1 MNDIFRR
8 ILYLLNRRRFEQ
20 ELADDMEFH
29 REMATQ
35 AGNPNFGNT
44 LRLREEARDAW
55 GWTWIDRF
63 GQDLRY
69 SIRMLGKSPGFTAMA
84 VLILALGIGVNVA
97 GFGFLDLMILR
108 PLPVR
113 HPETLLRFQRQ
124 SPGNFSDNFSYA
136 AVAFYQEHSTMLAA
150 VLELSFANLTI
161 EGEAK
166 PLHAHFVTANFLSE
180 LGAVAA
186 PGRILDPV
194 RDDNPD
200 AEPVVVLSHGFWERQ
215 FAGDHSVI
223 GRMIRLNGKPVTVV
237 GVASRE
243 FSGLGLESPDV
254 WAPIARQ
261 PYFFKYN
268 QALTDFSERGLNVQM
283 WGRLRAGATPRAAEE
298 ELASLASELRRLH
311 PEDIWKDESVP
322 SWPGGYAVGIRHE
335 MYPVFGLAGTLGLL
349 ILTAACGSLGGLL
362 LARGVAR
369 EREINIRAAL
379 GAGRGRLIR
388 QLLTENLVL
397 ASIGMIAGVLLGY
410 LVLRGLILWTNLPTW
425 LDPSPD
431 WRVVVFAVSLGLG
444 AAVLFGLM
452 PSLQIARQR
461 HRASTLRQ
469 FLVGGQF
476 AASCVLLIVAGLL
489 VRALNHAAH
498 ASPGFEYQKV
508 ISLDPALVG
517 FTPAEA
523 RAYFDTLESR
533 LAGLSGVE
541 SVALV
546 SNPPLGNRWTVLP
559 AEIAGRSVGIHINHV
574 SPAFFDTMRI
584 PFLRGRNLLHGNK
597 GEIAISE
604 SLARQQWPGENPV
617 GKQFRLGTEACT
629 VVGVTGSARLVSP
642 EDSDAVE
649 VYRLPDPDLLP
660 SMEALV
666 RTSGPPEGL
675 VHSVESTAKA
685 IDPRLFPEVRLM
697 QEAFRDKVQD
707 ARYMAVAVI
716 VPGCVALFLACA
728 GILGLVAYAVAQRTR
743 EIGIRM
749 ALGARPSNIVAV
761 VFARFS
767 VPILTGSLVG
777 ICAAAAL
784 SQILRRVLYGI
795 SNLDPVAYLVAVG
808 VLVGTAALAMLLPAR
823 QALRID
829 PLRSIRHE

>member
-8 ILYLLNRRRFEQ
+8 ILYLVNRRRLDR
-20 ELADDMEFH
+20 ELAGDMEFH
-29 REMATQ
+29 REMAAQ
-35 AGNPNFGNT
+35 AGNHNFGNA
-44 LRLREEARDAW
+44 LRLREEAREAW
-55 GWTWIDRF
+55 GWTWVDRF

-69 SIRMLGKSPGFTAMA
+69 SIRMLRKSPGFTAMA

-97 GFGFLDLMILR
+97 GFGFFDLMILR

-124 SPGNFSDNFSYA
+124 GSGNFSDNFSYA
-136 AVAFYQEHSTMLAA
+136 AAAFYREHSSMLSA
-150 VLELSFANLTI
+150 VLALSFANLTI

-180 LGAVAA
+180 LGAAA
-186 PGRILDPV
+186 VPGRILDPA
-194 RDDNPD
+194 RDDKPD
-200 AEPVVVLSHGFWERQ
+200 AEPVVVLSHRFWERQ
-215 FAGDHSVI
+215 FAADPSVI
-223 GRMIRLNGKPVTVV
+223 GRMVRLNGKPATVV
-237 GVASRE
+237 GVASPE
-243 FSGLGLESPDV
+243 FSGLGLDSPDV
-254 WAPIARQ
+254 WVPIARQ

-283 WGRLRAGATPRAAEE
+283 WGRLRPGALPRAAEE
-298 ELASLASELRRLH
+298 ELASLASELRRQR
-311 PEDIWKDESVP
+311 PADIWEDEKLP
-322 SWPGGYAVGIRHE
+322 SRPGGYAVGIRHE
-335 MYPVFGLAGTLGLL
+335 MYPIFGLAGTLGLL
-349 ILTAACGSLGGLL
+349 ILMAACGSLGGLL

-369 EREINIRAAL
+369 GQEIHIRASL

-388 QLLTENLVL
+388 QLLTETLVL
-397 ASIGMIAGVLLGY
+397 ASVGMIAGVLLGY
-410 LVLRGLILWTNLPTW
+410 LVLRGLILWTDLPAW

-431 WRVVVFAVSLGLG
+431 WRVIGFAISLGLG

-461 HRASTLRQ
+461 HRASILRQ
-469 FLVGGQF
+469 FLIGGQV

-489 VRALNHAAH
+489 VRALNRAGHAN
-498 ASPGFEYQKV
+498 PGFEYQKV

-517 FTPAEA
+517 YTPAGA
-523 RAYFDTLESR
+523 RAYFDALENR
-533 LAGLSGVE
+533 LARLSGVE

-546 SNPPLGNRWTVLP
+546 SNPPFGNRWTVLP
-559 AEIAGRSVGIHINHV
+559 AEIGGRSVGIHINHV

-584 PFLRGRNLLHGNK
+584 PFLRGRNLLRGNK
-597 GEIAISE
+597 GEIAVSE
-604 SLARQQWPGENPV
+604 SLTRLQWPGENPV
-617 GKQFRLGTEACT
+617 GKQFRLGREACT

-649 VYRLPDPDLLP
+649 VYRLPDPDIMP
-660 SMEALV
+660 SMVALV
-666 RTSGPPEGL
+666 RTLGPPEGL
-675 VHSVESTAKA
+675 VQPVESTARA
-685 IDPRLFPEVRLM
+685 IDPSLFPEIHLM
-697 QEAFRDKVQD
+697 KEAFRGKLDD
-707 ARYMAVAVI
+707 AKYMAVAVI
-716 VPGCVALFLACA
+716 VPGLVALFLACA
-728 GILGLVAYAVAQRTR
+728 GIVGLVAYAVAQRRR

-761 VFARFS
+761 VFAHFS
-767 VPILTGSLVG
+767 IPILTGSLVG

-784 SQILRRVLYGI
+784 SQILRGFLYGI

-808 VLVGTAALAMLLPAR
+808 VLAGAAALAMLIPAR

-829 PLRSIRHE
+829 PLHSIRHE